1 MNSLK
6 DRRIKG
12 VIDRL
17 HAQHAAQL
25 PAIMAFVQQSHL
37 SIGGTDIEIE
47 AGRPFWRDKLAAL
60 DPPKAEF
67 CYALCRAMNAKYVVE
82 AGTSFGASTL
92 YLAAALRDNG
102 GGKVVATEYEAD
114 KARAALANW
123 SEAGLS
129 TLIDLRVGDLRETLK
144 NLEGP
149 VDFLL
154 IDVWA
159 PLACATL
166 ELVAPRVRAGA
177 VVIADNI
184 SPRNEDYFAFLND
197 PKNGFSTATLPF
209 TGGLEMSVKV
219 N

>member
-6 DRRIKG
+6 DPRIKG

-17 HAQHAAQL
+17 HAQHESQL
-25 PAIMAFVQQSHL
+25 PAIMAYVQQNHA
-37 SIGGTDIEIE
+37 SIGGTDVEIE
-47 AGRPFWRDKLAAL
+47 AGRPFWCDKLAAL

-82 AGTSFGASTL
+82 AGTSFGVSTL
-92 YLAAALRDNG
+92 YLAAALLDNG
-102 GGKVVATEYEAD
+102 GGRVVATEYEAD
-114 KARAALANW
+114 KARAARANW

-129 TLIDLRVGDLRETLK
+129 ELIDLREGDLRETLK
-144 NLEGP
+144 DLEGP
-149 VDFLL
+149 ADFLL

-159 PLACATL
+159 PLACPTL
-166 ELVAPRVRAGA
+166 ELVAPHMRAGA
-177 VVIADNI
+177 VVIADNV
-184 SPRNEDYFAFLND
+184 SGRNKDYFAFLND

-219 N
+219 E